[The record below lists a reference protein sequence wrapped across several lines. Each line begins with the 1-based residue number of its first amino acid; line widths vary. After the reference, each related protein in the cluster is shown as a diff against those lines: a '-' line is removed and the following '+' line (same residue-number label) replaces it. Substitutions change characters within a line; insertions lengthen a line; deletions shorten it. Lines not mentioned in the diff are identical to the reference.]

1 MRILSTLLMLAAA
14 ATLTASADNVT
25 EQQALTI
32 AQQFVNRTPHAEGD
46 WQSTTPRMLK
56 GNLQSPTLRMV
67 KKAVNAMGEA
77 DYYVFNKTDGQGFVV
92 VSGDDRTTPVWAYSD
107 TDSFTAD
114 DMPENVSWWL
124 GEYQRQL
131 QFLREHPEAARMP
144 KQLSSSVSP
153 LMTTRWKQGSPY
165 NGEIPTIRYPLGTY
179 RPVVGC
185 VALAMAQMMKAHNW
199 PDHGEGSHSYSYR
212 PEQASSAKTFSAD
225 FEATY
230 YQWTSMKD
238 SYSSSQDATA
248 VATLCYHA
256 GVSVDMQYNTADNGG
271 SGAQIYDAM
280 KALRN
285 YFRYDKGLDLYLR
298 DFYQLDTWEQ
308 MLRDDLDQGNPIIYG
323 GSTANMYGHCFVFDG
338 YDTDG
343 RFHINWGWGGD
354 YNGYFVSSVLDSGRA
369 NADFSHWQ
377 QAILGAKPDYDGT
390 STGAALRPLT
400 GYLIDLGTQQT
411 QVHVG
416 NSVGL
421 VIEGITFLGEGSYET
436 NYCGVRVYTEDEQ
449 TVVKDEWQADCSTM
463 RIGESYAI
471 DETAALEIPVDIADG
486 TYHIY
491 AVYALDDVDAKNPI
505 RYQRPPEKSQYIKM
519 EVKNGVA
526 YFSEGETNPDP
537 GPEPQ
542 TPTAITQ
549 HTSPNTQHPTPIYD
563 LQGRM
568 MPDLPKALGAHNP
581 SQHGKG
587 IRIINGKK
595 IVAQ

>member
-1 MRILSTLLMLAAA
+1 MRILSTLLMLVAA

-46 WQSTTPRMLK
+46 WQSPTPRTLK

-77 DYYVFNKTDGQGFVV
+77 DYYVFNKTDGQGFIV

-131 QFLREHPEAARMP
+131 QFLREHPEAARTT
-144 KQLSSSVSP
+144 KKLASSVSP
-153 LMTTRWKQGSPY
+153 LMTTTWKQGEPY
-165 NGEIPTIRYPLGTY
+165 NQEIPSIRFSLGTKK
-179 RPVVGC
+179 PVVGC

-199 PDHGEGSHSYSYR
+199 PTTGEGSHSYSWQ
-212 PEQASSAKTFSAD
+212 PDGAQKATTFAAD
-225 FEATY
+225 FGATT
-230 YQWTSMKD
+230 YQWASMKD

-323 GSTANMYGHCFVFDG
+323 GSTANMYGNCFVFDG
-338 YDTDG
+338 
-343 RFHINWGWGGD
+343 
-354 YNGYFVSSVLDSGRA
+354 
-369 NADFSHWQ
+369 
-377 QAILGAKPDYDGT
+377 
-390 STGAALRPLT
+390 
-400 GYLIDLGTQQT
+400 
-411 QVHVG
+411 
-416 NSVGL
+416 
-421 VIEGITFLGEGSYET
+421 
-436 NYCGVRVYTEDEQ
+436 
-449 TVVKDEWQADCSTM
+449 
-463 RIGESYAI
+463 
-471 DETAALEIPVDIADG
+471 
-486 TYHIY
+486 
-491 AVYALDDVDAKNPI
+491 
-505 RYQRPPEKSQYIKM
+505 
-519 EVKNGVA
+519 
-526 YFSEGETNPDP
+526 
-537 GPEPQ
+537 
-542 TPTAITQ
+542 
-549 HTSPNTQHPTPIYD
+549 
-563 LQGRM
+563 
-568 MPDLPKALGAHNP
+568 
-581 SQHGKG
+581 
-587 IRIINGKK
+587 
-595 IVAQ
+595 